1 MYVRSITGGAPSGT
15 TMAGRQ
21 PGPVFIVEAVRFS
34 PWRGGAFGTSIAVVR
49 CLPAASVREADASE
63 RLAFGGG
70 SSSHRRPGVYCH
82 VRRGSRERV
91 GAPQV

>member
-21 PGPVFIVEAVRFS
+21 PGPLFIVEAVRFS

-49 CLPAASVREADASE
+49 CLPAAS
-63 RLAFGGG
+63 
-70 SSSHRRPGVYCH
+70 RP
-82 VRRGSRERV
+82 
-91 GAPQV
+91 